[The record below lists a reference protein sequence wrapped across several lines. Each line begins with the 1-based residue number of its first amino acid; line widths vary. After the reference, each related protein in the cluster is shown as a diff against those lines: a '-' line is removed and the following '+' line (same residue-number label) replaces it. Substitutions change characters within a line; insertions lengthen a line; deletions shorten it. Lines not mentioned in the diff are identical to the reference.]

1 MILKPA
7 TVSELRHCLPASG
20 QKVRSVDVSAFN
32 RIVEYHPEDM
42 TVTVEAGVPL
52 AHLQE
57 HLRAHNQ
64 WLPVDPP
71 RAMNVGTLISTNASG
86 PRRYGYGTI
95 REYLIGLTV
104 VLADG
109 RLVKSGGKVV
119 KNVAGYDLQKL
130 FVGGF
135 DSLGIIVEA
144 TFKILPCPAHE
155 RILQTNGAAA
165 IARVLSSPITPTIL
179 DMHRDTV
186 VLGLAGTQAEVEWQA
201 NEAAKLGFKEEGD
214 LDYEREFWGRTPEPH
229 RKSVLP
235 AKLLDALIGMLD
247 YVARAGNGVI
257 YYRGAEA
264 PETSKLPTA
273 LMKRLKDTFDPK
285 GILPEAPW

>member
-7 TVSELRHCLPASG
+7 TVSELRHCLPTSG

-119 KNVAGYDLQKL
+119 KNVAGYDLQ
-130 FVGGF
+130 
-135 DSLGIIVEA
+135 
-144 TFKILPCPAHE
+144 
-155 RILQTNGAAA
+155 
-165 IARVLSSPITPTIL
+165 
-179 DMHRDTV
+179 
-186 VLGLAGTQAEVEWQA
+186 
-201 NEAAKLGFKEEGD
+201 
-214 LDYEREFWGRTPEPH
+214 
-229 RKSVLP
+229 
-235 AKLLDALIGMLD
+235 
-247 YVARAGNGVI
+247 
-257 YYRGAEA
+257 
-264 PETSKLPTA
+264 
-273 LMKRLKDTFDPK
+273 
-285 GILPEAPW
+285 